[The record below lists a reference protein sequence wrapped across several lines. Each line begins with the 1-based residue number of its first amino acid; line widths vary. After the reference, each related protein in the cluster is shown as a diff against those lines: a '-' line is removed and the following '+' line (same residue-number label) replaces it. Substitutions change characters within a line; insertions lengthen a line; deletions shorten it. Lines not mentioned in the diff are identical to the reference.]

1 MAIYVIVHVRILDIS
16 LIRFTTMR
24 TTTTAVLSALIVIVG
39 FHTSLYA
46 QIKFEEVRNAY
57 QAAVETPATDGKP
70 RINKQFRRWEW
81 YWQGRLQEDGTFPTP
96 AMYLQ
101 ELRKVSERKG
111 SDDAQSAKTWK
122 ELGPIAPDMQSEL
135 PTWNG
140 IGRINCIDFA
150 RRDQNVMFAGS
161 AAGGIWKTTNSG
173 QQWQPIDIPNIPV
186 IGISD
191 LVIAPSDDNIMYA
204 ATGDVNGSIPG
215 QLSRFNGFTYGII
228 KSTDGGKTWTR
239 TGLSSDPAEN
249 DLIGRMWVDPIN
261 PSIVV
266 AASYAGMYRTTNG
279 GASWTRTAS
288 GIFREVIQNPVSTV
302 TLYAATYAMNGGAS
316 IYRSTDA
323 GITWNES
330 FTVPEANRIR
340 LAVTKANQNVVV
352 ALASN
357 YQNQGFEGLF
367 KSIDAGT
374 SFSELKTSLNLLGWS
389 STGNDR
395 GGQGFY
401 DLACEISPTNANHIY
416 VGGVNIWRT
425 TTNGSTWELSAHWT
439 GDRGAPY
446 VHADQHFFKFHPSR
460 THLFATHDGGIARST
475 DGGVT
480 WRDVSRGMAIQ
491 QYYGLAVSNS
501 NPALTIAGAQ
511 DNGTALSKNSGASFV
526 HTLDGDGMLGAI
538 DVVNPSI
545 MYGSQYYGNF
555 WRSSNG
561 GSSWSFI
568 SSENQRSEPGAWVAP
583 IAVDPRLSN
592 TVYVGYRQVW
602 KSTTAGA
609 TWDRISNISTGS
621 SMRIISVAPSNPNFI
636 YVAYNTSVHF
646 TTNGGQSW
654 QQQPGINGFVM
665 GIDVDP
671 TRPDRIYVAIGGF
684 AAGQKVLLVDKG
696 AVSNITGT
704 GLPNVPCNS
713 VVYQRG
719 TTNRIFAGTDIGV
732 FAMDE
737 GTGFWQSYGGG
748 LPPVIVTGMRL
759 LPSSN
764 ALRISTYGR
773 GIWEID
779 VSQCAATKPTI
790 STLTKTTICAGD
802 SVVLEANAGYASYRW
817 SNGDTT
823 RRIVLSNSAQTGI
836 YQVGVEDSKGCR
848 AISSS
853 VSITINKLP
862 SKPLV
867 TKIARDTIRSS
878 ALGGVSKFQWFRD
891 DVAIA
896 GATSRNLPVSM
907 SGTYRV
913 VVSDAS
919 CSNTSDGFN
928 FTYEPATSVDDQ
940 ESLLVGISS
949 APNPIEDVLLL
960 RLRGVPGAMITIVD
974 INGRM
979 VFTSHQDG
987 PTDELRVDA
996 AGWSAGMYIVQ
1007 VRSAGG
1013 VWTSSVVKN

>member
-1 MAIYVIVHVRILDIS
+1 MRNYRHTILALLCTVS
-16 LIRFTTMR
+16 LLPMNLF
-24 TTTTAVLSALIVIVG
+24 G
-39 FHTSLYA
+39 
-46 QIKFEEVRNAY
+46 QGKFEEARLQY
-57 QAAVETPATDGKP
+57 QGMLERPGSDGKQK
-70 RINKQFRRWEW
+70 ISKQFRRWEW
-81 YWQGRLQEDGTFPTP
+81 FWQGRLQEDGTFPTP
-96 AMYLQ
+96 AMYLH
-101 ELRKVSERKG
+101 ELRKVSQQKG
-111 SDDAQSAKTWK
+111 VEDAQSVKTWK
-122 ELGPIAPDMQSEL
+122 ELGPIAPDMPSAMAS
-135 PTWNG
+135 WNG
-140 IGRINCIDFA
+140 IGRVNCIDFA
-150 RRDQNVMFAGS
+150 RRDQNLMFAGS

-173 QQWQPIDIPNIPV
+173 QQWQPINIPNIPV

-191 LVIAPSDDNIMYA
+191 LVIAPSDDNIIYA
-204 ATGDVNGSIPG
+204 ATGDVNGSIAG
-215 QLSRFNGFTYGII
+215 QLSRYNGFTYGII
-228 KSTDGGKTWTR
+228 KSTDGGNTWSL

-249 DLIGRMWVDPIN
+249 DLIGRLWVDPAN
-261 PSIVV
+261 PNIVV
-266 AASYAGMYRTTNG
+266 AASYGGIYRTTNG
-279 GASWTRTAS
+279 GTSWTRTAS

-316 IYRSTDA
+316 IHRSTDA
-323 GITWNES
+323 GVTWS
-330 FTVPEANRIR
+330 MMYTIPEANRIR

-357 YQNQGFEGLF
+357 FQTQGFEGLY
-367 KSIDAGT
+367 KSTDAGT
-374 SFSELKTSLNLLGWS
+374 SFSELRTSLNLLGWS
-389 STGNDR
+389 ASGNDR

-401 DLACEISPTNANHIY
+401 DLACEVSPTNANHIY

-526 HTLDGDGMLGAI
+526 HTLDGDGMLGGI
-538 DVVNPSI
+538 DAVNPSI

-555 WRSSNG
+555 WRTSNG

-568 SSENQRSEPGAWVAP
+568 SSENLRAESGSWVAP

-592 TVYVGYRQVW
+592 TVYVGYRQIW

-609 TWDRISNISTGS
+609 TWDRISNIPTGS
-621 SMRIISVAPSNPNFI
+621 SMRVIAVAPSNPNYI
-636 YVAYNTSVHF
+636 YVAYNTTLHF
-646 TTNGGQSW
+646 TSNGGQSW
-654 QQQPGINGFVM
+654 QQQPGITGFIM
-665 GIDVDP
+665 GVDVDP

-684 AAGQKVLLVDKG
+684 SAGQKVLMVDKG
-696 AVSNITGT
+696 GVSNLTGT
-704 GLPNVPCNS
+704 GLPNLPCNS
-713 VVYQRG
+713 VVYQKG
-719 TTNRIFAGTDIGV
+719 TASNRIFAGTDIGV
-732 FAMDE
+732 FVMDE
-737 GTGFWQSYGGG
+737 GTNFWQSYGRG

-779 VSQCAATKPTI
+779 VAQCAATRPTI
-790 STLTKTTICAGD
+790 TAVTKTTICAGD
-802 SVVLEANAGYASYRW
+802 SVVLEANAGYAAYRW

-823 RRIVLSNSAQTGI
+823 RRIVLNNSTQTGV

-853 VSITINKLP
+853 LTVTINKLP

-867 TKIARDTIRSS
+867 TKIARDTLRSS
-878 ALGGVSKFQWFRD
+878 AFGGVSKFQWFKD

-896 GATSRNLPVSM
+896 GATSRNLPVTQ

-913 VVSDAS
+913 MVSDAS

-928 FTYEPATSVDDQ
+928 FTYEPATSVDEQ
-940 ESLLVGISS
+940 ESPFAGFSVV
-949 APNPIEDVLLL
+949 PNPIEDVLTL
-960 RLRGVPGAMITIVD
+960 RLKGIQGAMITIVD
-974 INGRM
+974 INGRL
-979 VFTSHQDG
+979 VFTTQQDRLV
-987 PTDELRVDA
+987 DELRVDA
-996 AGWSAGMYIVQ
+996 STWSAGMYIVQ
-1007 VRSAGG
+1007 VRSSGA
-1013 VWTSSVVKN
+1013 VWTSSIAKR